1 MAEFDRSSLCCVI
14 MTREKTMKENKS
26 TDLSLLMS
34 VCLATAEEDTSL
46 VDVSKLSSI
55 LDTSVTSTIDAA
67 SIFSGGFQRS
77 NSLDDN
83 YSIIGSIPEEEEEED
98 NEAQHQEGWVYMTEF
113 CRIRTLKFIKL
124 FLSETILKKN
134 NWNETQRHLW
144 LS

>member
-1 MAEFDRSSLCCVI
+1 
-14 MTREKTMKENKS
+14 MKENKS

-98 NEAQHQEGWVYMTEF
+98 NEAQHQEG
-113 CRIRTLKFIKL
+113 
-124 FLSETILKKN
+124 
-134 NWNETQRHLW
+134 
-144 LS
+144 

>member
-1 MAEFDRSSLCCVI
+1 
-14 MTREKTMKENKS
+14 
-26 TDLSLLMS
+26 MS

-98 NEAQHQEGWVYMTEF
+98 NEAQHQEG
-113 CRIRTLKFIKL
+113 
-124 FLSETILKKN
+124 
-134 NWNETQRHLW
+134 
-144 LS
+144 